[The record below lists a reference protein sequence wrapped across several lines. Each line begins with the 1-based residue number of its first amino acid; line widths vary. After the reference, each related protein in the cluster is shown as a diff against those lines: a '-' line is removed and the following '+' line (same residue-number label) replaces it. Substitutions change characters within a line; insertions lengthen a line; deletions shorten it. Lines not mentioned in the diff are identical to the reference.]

1 MLPYLLLVSAPAR
14 RSNALR
20 VICTTLVACGG
31 APKAPD
37 ISTSTTP
44 CLQWQVSVDNEMTF
58 PVLVYVYGAGGRT
71 LLGVAPAAGITSLKS
86 LDSGQVH
93 FTPPLGVSMMVR
105 GKEIRPR
112 FRCLERAA
120 PD

>member
-1 MLPYLLLVSAPAR
+1 MSAPAHR
-14 RSNALR
+14 ANALR
-20 VICTTLVACGG
+20 VVCTTLVAGCSG

-37 ISTSTTP
+37 VSTSATP
-44 CLQWQVSVDNEMTF
+44 CLQWRVTVDNEMTF

-71 LLGVAPAAGITSLKS
+71 LLGVAPAAGISSLKS
-86 LDSGQVH
+86 LDSGQVL

-112 FRCLERAA
+112 FRCMERAA
-120 PD
+120 AP

>member
-1 MLPYLLLVSAPAR
+1 MSPPAR

-20 VICTTLVACGG
+20 VVCTTLVAGCGG

-37 ISTSTTP
+37 VSTTTSP
-44 CLQWQVSVDNEMTF
+44 CLQWQVTVDNEMTF
-58 PVLVYVYGAGGRT
+58 PVLVYVYGAAGRT
-71 LLGVAPAAGITSLKS
+71 LLGAAPARGITDLKS
-86 LDSGQVH
+86 LDSGQVL

-105 GKEIRPR
+105 GREIRPR